1 MPNTMYFVQCKD
13 CEECYRSSMGYFCDK
28 NNHDIDNPEI
38 DGCTWGKEKNDNE
51 RKDD

>member
-1 MPNTMYFVQCKD
+1 MYFVQCKD
-13 CEECYRSSMGYFCDK
+13 CEECYKDSTGYFCDK

-51 RKDD
+51 RKAD